1 MAPWTPPR
9 WLKAVLLAVSLIP
22 AVWVIAALASDFFN
36 GTRLL
41 GSNPIKEAEHFTGRW
56 VLRFLAITLAVTPVR
71 QTLGWNWLQRYRRMF
86 GLFAFAYASMHLL
99 IYFLL
104 DLELAWGDLWADIV
118 KRPYITIGM
127 AAFLLLL
134 PLAVTSTA
142 KMVKRLGGKR
152 WAALHRLIY
161 VIVVLGTIHFWMAVK
176 RDVTLPLL
184 FALIFA
190 FLLGYRLLKSRQRR
204 VVGSGNR
211 EPGTGNRGRQRTAVS
226 SRAEAP
232 NAAGAGS
239 PSSR

>member
-1 MAPWTPPR
+1 MGTFIPPR
-9 WLKAVLLAVSLIP
+9 WLRPLVFVVSLAP
-22 AVWVIAALASDFFN
+22 AVWVIAAVASDFFG

-56 VLRFLAITLAVTPVR
+56 VLRFLMFTLAVTPVR
-71 QTLGWNWLQRYRRMF
+71 QTLGWNWLQRYRRML
-86 GLFAFAYASMHLL
+86 GLFAFGYAVAHLS

-152 WAALHRLIY
+152 WAALHRAIY
-161 VIVVLGTIHFWMAVK
+161 AIVVLGTIHFWMAVK
-176 RDVTLPLL
+176 RDITLPLL
-184 FALIFA
+184 FAVIFA
-190 FLLGYRLLKSRQRR
+190 ALLGYRVVKWRQRR
-204 VVGSGNR
+204 AVRPAPANR
-211 EPGTGNRGRQRTAVS
+211 SPGGAPRPIPASTPGTRH
-226 SRAEAP
+226 
-232 NAAGAGS
+232 
-239 PSSR
+239 

>member
-1 MAPWTPPR
+1 MATWVPPR
-9 WLKAVLLAVSLIP
+9 WLRPLVFAVSLLP
-22 AVWVIAALASDFFN
+22 AVWVAAAIASDFFT

-56 VLRFLAITLAVTPVR
+56 VLRFLMFTLAVTPIR
-71 QTLGWNWLQRYRRMF
+71 QTLGWNWLQRYRRML
-86 GLFAFAYASMHLL
+86 GLFAFAYALIHLS

-104 DLELAWGDLWADIV
+104 DLELAWGDLWADVV

-152 WAALHRLIY
+152 WAALHRSIY

-176 RDVTLPLL
+176 RDITLPLV
-184 FALIFA
+184 FAAIFA
-190 FLLGYRLLKSRQRR
+190 VLLGYRVVAWRR
-204 VVGSGNR
+204 RR
-211 EPGTGNRGRQRTAVS
+211 ETAAVRERGVPSAPR
-226 SRAEAP
+226 RAPA
-232 NAAGAGS
+232 
-239 PSSR
+239 

>member
-1 MAPWTPPR
+1 MTPPR
-9 WLKAVLLAVSLIP
+9 WLRPVVFVACLLP
-22 AVWVIAALASDFFN
+22 AIWVVAAIASDFFN

-56 VLRFLAITLAVTPVR
+56 VIRFLMITLAVTPIR

-86 GLFAFAYASMHLL
+86 GLFAFFYATVHLL

-104 DLELAWGDLWADIV
+104 DLELTWSDLGADIV

-127 AAFLLLL
+127 TAFALLV

-152 WAALHRLIY
+152 WAAVHRLVY

-176 RDVTLPLL
+176 RDITDPAIY
-184 FALIFA
+184 ALIFA
-190 FLLGYRLLKSRQRR
+190 ALLGYRFVRWRRRR
-204 VVGSGNR
+204 VTPR
-211 EPGTGNRGRQRTAVS
+211 PPAAEILPG
-226 SRAEAP
+226 RA
-232 NAAGAGS
+232 
-239 PSSR
+239 

>member
-1 MAPWTPPR
+1 MAWSPPR
-9 WLKAVLLAVSLIP
+9 WLRPLVFVVCLIP
-22 AVWVIAALASDFFN
+22 AAWVVFAIASDFFS

-56 VLRFLAITLAVTPVR
+56 VLRFLMFTLAVTPIR
-71 QTLGWNWLQRYRRMF
+71 QTLGWNWLQRYRRML
-86 GLFAFAYASMHLL
+86 GLFAFAYATMHLS
-99 IYFLL
+99 IYFFL

-127 AAFLLLL
+127 AAFALLV

-152 WAALHRLIY
+152 WAALHRSID

-176 RDVTLPLL
+176 RDITLPLI

-190 FLLGYRLLKSRQRR
+190 VLLGYRVVAWRR
-204 VVGSGNR
+204 RKLTAAAR
-211 EPGTGNRGRQRTAVS
+211 EAAAPPTPRRATA
-226 SRAEAP
+226 
-232 NAAGAGS
+232 
-239 PSSR
+239 

>member
-1 MAPWTPPR
+1 MATWVPPR
-9 WLKAVLLAVSLIP
+9 WLRPLVFAVSLLP
-22 AVWVIAALASDFFN
+22 AVWVAAAIASDFFT

-56 VLRFLAITLAVTPVR
+56 VLRFLMFTLAVTPIR
-71 QTLGWNWLQRYRRMF
+71 QTLGWNWLQRYRRML
-86 GLFAFAYASMHLL
+86 GLFAFAYALIHLS

-104 DLELAWGDLWADIV
+104 DLELAWGDLWADVV

-152 WAALHRLIY
+152 WAALHRSIY

-176 RDVTLPLL
+176 RDITLPLV
-184 FALIFA
+184 FAAIFA
-190 FLLGYRLLKSRQRR
+190 VLLGYRVVAWRR
-204 VVGSGNR
+204 RR
-211 EPGTGNRGRQRTAVS
+211 ETAAVRERGVPPAPR
-226 SRAEAP
+226 RAPA
-232 NAAGAGS
+232 
-239 PSSR
+239 

>member
-1 MAPWTPPR
+1 MAWVPPR
-9 WLKAVLLAVSLIP
+9 WLRPLLFAACLVP
-22 AVWVIAALASDFFN
+22 AAWVAFAIASDFLG

-86 GLFAFAYASMHLL
+86 GLFAFAYATLHLS
-99 IYFLL
+99 IYFFL
-104 DLELAWGDLWADIV
+104 DLELVWGDLWADIV

-127 AAFLLLL
+127 AAFTLLV

-176 RDVTLPLL
+176 RDITLPLL

-190 FLLGYRLLKSRQRR
+190 GLLGYRVVMWRRRQARTMTTAAR
-204 VVGSGNR
+204 VASTR
-211 EPGTGNRGRQRTAVS
+211 PLPE
-226 SRAEAP
+226 SRAT
-232 NAAGAGS
+232 S
-239 PSSR
+239 

>member
-1 MAPWTPPR
+1 MAWSPPR
-9 WLKAVLLAVSLIP
+9 WLRPLVFVVCLIP
-22 AVWVIAALASDFFN
+22 AAWVVFAIASDFFS

-56 VLRFLAITLAVTPVR
+56 VLRFLMFTLAVTPIR
-71 QTLGWNWLQRYRRMF
+71 QTLGWNWLQRYRRML
-86 GLFAFAYASMHLL
+86 GLFAFAYATMHLS
-99 IYFLL
+99 IYFFL

-127 AAFLLLL
+127 AAFALLV

-152 WAALHRLIY
+152 WAALHRSIY

-176 RDVTLPLL
+176 RDITLPLI

-190 FLLGYRLLKSRQRR
+190 VLLGYRVVAWRR
-204 VVGSGNR
+204 RKLAAAAR
-211 EPGTGNRGRQRTAVS
+211 EAAAPPTPRRATA
-226 SRAEAP
+226 
-232 NAAGAGS
+232 
-239 PSSR
+239 

>member
-1 MAPWTPPR
+1 MATWVPPR
-9 WLKAVLLAVSLIP
+9 WLRPLVFAVSLLP
-22 AVWVIAALASDFFN
+22 AVWVAAAIASDFFT

-56 VLRFLAITLAVTPVR
+56 VLRFLMFTLAVTPIR
-71 QTLGWNWLQRYRRMF
+71 QTLGWNWLQRYRRML
-86 GLFAFAYASMHLL
+86 GLFAFAYALLHLS

-104 DLELAWGDLWADIV
+104 DLELAWGDLWADVV

-152 WAALHRLIY
+152 WAALHRSIY

-176 RDVTLPLL
+176 RDITLPLV
-184 FALIFA
+184 FAAIFA
-190 FLLGYRLLKSRQRR
+190 VLLGYRVVAWRR
-204 VVGSGNR
+204 RR
-211 EPGTGNRGRQRTAVS
+211 ETAAVRERGVPPAPR
-226 SRAEAP
+226 RAPA
-232 NAAGAGS
+232 
-239 PSSR
+239 